1 MSAAKYSVRLLV
13 AAENDLSEIVSYI
26 AEDDRAAGIAILERF
41 ESSFESLCSNPRLGR
56 VPKEDSIAAYGYRY
70 LVVSNYLIFYVIREH
85 TVVIHRIIHGARN
98 YLDLF

>member
-1 MSAAKYSVRLLV
+1 MSATKHSVRLLSS
-13 AAENDLSEIVSYI
+13 AENDLSEIVSYI
-26 AEDDRAAGIAILERF
+26 AEDDHAAGIAMLERF
-41 ESSFESLCSNPRLGR
+41 ESGFESLGSSPRLGR

-70 LVVSNYLIFYVIREH
+70 LVVANYLVFYVIREQ